1 MADQDEWH
9 RHWMSLALTTAKLS
23 KDPSTK
29 CGAVIVTLNNKQ
41 CSVGYNGP
49 PSGFDDSESDW
60 NSREVK
66 YEMVIHAEENAILNC
81 PFPKD
86 ECKIYVS
93 HRPCHKCMIR
103 IMQVGIK
110 EIYWNQEYMRL
121 TSTHISKDIW
131 ERVAANMKVVKQ
143 I

>member
-1 MADQDEWH
+1 MASIEVWH
-9 RHWMSLALTTAKLS
+9 QHWMSLALQTAGLS

-29 CGAVIVTLNNKQ
+29 VGAVIVTKNNKQ

-49 PSGFDDSESDW
+49 PSGFDDTEADW
-60 NSREVK
+60 NDRSIK

-81 PFPKD
+81 PFPK
-86 ECKIYVS
+86 EGCKIYVT

-103 IMQVGIK
+103 IMQVGIR
-110 EIYWNQEYMRL
+110 ELYWRNDYSR
-121 TSTHISKDIW
+121 IACDNIW
-131 ERVAANMKVVKQ
+131 ERVALKMDTIRQ